1 MRTSARPRVSP
12 FAPIGS
18 HATTCARTSAYPCH
32 RTASSPARAHARAV
46 RAYDA
51 ALSTAPA
58 VRVRVRVQFAPAISP
73 SALHLRA
80 SKVCTC
86 TCTCACAVRWPC
98 ACGLCPG
105 PYTTAMYL
113 HLHLHQHRK
122 LLVPL
127 EDTGSRPKS
136 APCHS
141 SRNLPAL
148 TAKRKLTNSIWARPL
163 SESRVGGVLH
173 EDGLHCFT

>member
-80 SKVCTC
+80 SNVCTC

-113 HLHLHQHRK
+113 HLHQHRK

-127 EDTGSRPKS
+127 EDTRSRPKS
-136 APCHS
+136 TPCHS
-141 SRNLPAL
+141 SKNLPAV
-148 TAKRKLTNSIWARPL
+148 TATRKLTNTIWARPL
-163 SESRVGGVLH
+163 SDSRVGGVLQ
-173 EDGLHCFT
+173 EDE